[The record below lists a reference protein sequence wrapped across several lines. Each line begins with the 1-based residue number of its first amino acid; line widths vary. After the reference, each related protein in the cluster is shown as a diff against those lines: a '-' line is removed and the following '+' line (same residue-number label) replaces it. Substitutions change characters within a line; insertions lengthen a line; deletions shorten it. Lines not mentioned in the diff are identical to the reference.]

1 MISIME
7 KLTILFLCFGTLLI
21 SILITFAAAVD
32 TISANQT
39 ITDGVT
45 IVSAGEIF
53 EMGFFR
59 PGTSN
64 NRYVGI
70 WYKMISTR
78 TVVWVANTEN
88 PLNDTSGVLRI
99 SQGALQILS
108 GNNSVIWSSNSSASD
123 RGSDLVAQLLDTGNL
138 VLRDQGSIIWQS
150 FDYPVDTLLS
160 GMRIGVDLVTG
171 KETYLRSW
179 KSDDDPSPS
188 AGQYVF
194 RVDTN
199 GYPQLFERHNMVP
212 VSRFGPW
219 NGVTFNGMPNLG
231 ENSIFTHQFV
241 FNENEIYYEYALVN
255 NSLISRMHLSADG
268 KMEDLIWVNR
278 TQNWTTYSTASSVD
292 ACARYATCGSYAN
305 CDISNAPACSCL
317 DGFEPR
323 STEEWNLADWSSGC
337 QRITP
342 LACGNGDGFRTLSG
356 VKFPDTNRS
365 VYDLS
370 MTLGECETTCIEN
383 CSCTAYA
390 SLDIRDGGSGCL
402 LWFGD
407 LMDIRVYDE
416 TQELHLRMP
425 ASELPSSTSPEYGSG
440 SRKKKPTIT
449 IAVSASLASF
459 LVCLVIALYVAWRKK
474 KRSRQRRQVLMQA
487 REEKYTNDDDR
498 NKDTEL
504 SAFSLS
510 MIAKSTNNFA
520 LDNKLGEGGF
530 GPVYKGVFEDG
541 REIAVKRLSATSSQ
555 GVDEFKNEVGC
566 IAKLQHRNLV
576 KLLGYC
582 IQGDERMLIYEYM
595 ENKSLD
601 FFIFDAS
608 RSLMLDWPLR
618 FHIINGIARGLLYL
632 HQDSRLRIVH
642 RDLKAGNILLD
653 KDMNPKISDFG
664 LARKF
669 SGYETEANTNKVV
682 GTYGYISPEYAVHGL
697 FSVKSDVYS
706 FGVLVL
712 EMVSGKKNR
721 GFSQQDYNDTLIGHA
736 WKLHKDGKSVELVS
750 SSLRDSCVASQV
762 LRAVHIGLLCV
773 QHHAEDRPTMSS
785 VVLMLGNENYLPPPK
800 QPAFF
805 AEERFVTEINSM
817 SSAPTL
823 DSVNEVTVTLLDAR

>member
-1 MISIME
+1 
-7 KLTILFLCFGTLLI
+7 
-21 SILITFAAAVD
+21 
-32 TISANQT
+32 
-39 ITDGVT
+39 
-45 IVSAGEIF
+45 
-53 EMGFFR
+53 
-59 PGTSN
+59 
-64 NRYVGI
+64 
-70 WYKMISTR
+70 
-78 TVVWVANTEN
+78 
-88 PLNDTSGVLRI
+88 
-99 SQGALQILS
+99 
-108 GNNSVIWSSNSSASD
+108 
-123 RGSDLVAQLLDTGNL
+123 
-138 VLRDQGSIIWQS
+138 
-150 FDYPVDTLLS
+150 
-160 GMRIGVDLVTG
+160 
-171 KETYLRSW
+171 
-179 KSDDDPSPS
+179 
-188 AGQYVF
+188 
-194 RVDTN
+194 
-199 GYPQLFERHNMVP
+199 
-212 VSRFGPW
+212 
-219 NGVTFNGMPNLG
+219 
-231 ENSIFTHQFV
+231 
-241 FNENEIYYEYALVN
+241 
-255 NSLISRMHLSADG
+255 
-268 KMEDLIWVNR
+268 MEDLIWDNR
-278 TQNWTTYSTASSVD
+278 TQNWTTYSTANNID
-292 ACARYATCGSYAN
+292 ACARYAICGPYAN
-305 CDISNAPACSCL
+305 CNINNAPACSCL
-317 DGFEPR
+317 EGFEPR
-323 STEEWNLADWSSGC
+323 RPDEWDLADWSSGC

-365 VYDLS
+365 VYNLN
-370 MTLGECETTCIEN
+370 MTLDDCEATCKGN
-383 CSCTAYA
+383 CTCTAYA
-390 SLDIRDGGSGCL
+390 SLDIRNGGSGCL

-416 TQELHLRMP
+416 TQELYVRMP
-425 ASELPSSTSPEYGSG
+425 ASELPMNKGPTSPEYGSG
-440 SRKKKPTIT
+440 SGKKKPTSIVV
-449 IAVSASLASF
+449 AASLGAF
-459 LVCLVIALYVAWRKK
+459 IVCLIVALYVAWRKK
-474 KRSRQRRQVLMQA
+474 KRSHKTRHVLMQA
-487 REEKYTNDDDR
+487 REEKYTNDEDG

-541 REIAVKRLSATSSQ
+541 REIAVKRLSKTSSQ
-555 GVDEFKNEVGC
+555 GLDEFKNEVGC

-608 RSLMLDWPLR
+608 RSIMLDWPLR

-712 EMVSGKKNR
+712 EIVSGKKNR

-750 SSLRDSCVASQV
+750 SAVRDSCVASQV

-817 SSAPTL
+817 SSALTT
-823 DSVNEVTVTLLDAR
+823 DSVNEVTVTLMNAR